1 MLIDTHCHISKDDYD
16 DIDKIIN
23 DDFKVVDKII
33 ISGCSK
39 SSIYESLE
47 IADKYDNIYVTIGYH
62 PDQVDKVSNQDLE
75 ELEEL
80 LKNKHVVGI
89 GEIGLDYHYD
99 KSSRDKQIELFEKQ
113 LEIAER
119 NNLAVVIHSRDATED
134 TINTLKKYDVKGVI
148 HAFSGSIEVSDIYI
162 KMGYLLGIGGV
173 VTFKN
178 SKLYEVVEH
187 VGLSNIVLETDSPYL
202 TPHPFRGKKNSSKYL
217 TYVAKKVE
225 EVTKTSFKEV
235 CDNTTNNASSL
246 FDLDVK

>member
-1 MLIDTHCHISKDDYD
+1 MLIDTHCHISKEDYD
-16 DIDKIIN
+16 DIDKIIK

-62 PDQVDKVSNQDLE
+62 PDQVDKVSTQDLE

-99 KSSRDKQIELFEKQ
+99 KSSRDRQIELFEKQ

-134 TINTLKKYDVKGVI
+134 TINTLKKYKVNE
-148 HAFSGSIEVSDIYI
+148 AF
-162 KMGYLLGIGGV
+162 
-173 VTFKN
+173 
-178 SKLYEVVEH
+178 
-187 VGLSNIVLETDSPYL
+187 
-202 TPHPFRGKKNSSKYL
+202 R
-217 TYVAKKVE
+217 
-225 EVTKTSFKEV
+225 KTE
-235 CDNTTNNASSL
+235 AAEL
-246 FDLDVK
+246 FF

>member
-1 MLIDTHCHISKDDYD
+1 MLIDTHCHISRDDYD
-16 DIDKIIN
+16 DIDKIIK

-62 PDQVDKVSNQDLE
+62 PDQVDKVSTQDLE

-99 KSSRDKQIELFEKQ
+99 KSSRDRQIELFKKQ
-113 LEIAER
+113 LEIAEK
-119 NNLAVVIHSRDATED
+119 NKLPVVIHSRDATED
-134 TINTLKKYDVKGVI
+134 TINTLKKYKVKGVI
-148 HAFSGSIEVSDIYI
+148 HAFSGSVEVADIYI

-217 TYVAKKVE
+217 TYIAKKVE

-235 CDNTTNNASSL
+235 CNNTTNNASSL